1 MRKRFFSAVMAA
13 MMLSLASV
21 GAVSA
26 SAAETT
32 DSAVEVSEQATT
44 AADNDSSEDGSET
57 EGTTAKATET
67 SAEDSS
73 SVTETTASSV
83 SEGDYSMEDF
93 MKVMAQ
99 LAENGNGTVT
109 ANDSRPDY
117 DGDPYYDTDGN
128 ATLIKS
134 EQIIYNTEEMQFIA
148 VTTKDGHV
156 FYVLINYTAE
166 SGEDNVYFLNKV
178 DDYDLYAL
186 LYAGEEDKDGN
197 PKYTPEE
204 AMQAAEKANGRVN
217 SEDNSSDTAETS
229 EATADGEGAEDG
241 ENAPV
246 KKAPANM
253 SSIYLVGIIALIGFG
268 AGGFFLF
275 KNDKR
280 IGRAFTAGE
289 LAELL
294 GNGRATFNNCIS
306 SKGNKYSAV
315 FSLEEKDGYVNL
327 KLEEFIGDKKTPA

>member
-44 AADNDSSEDGSET
+44 AADNDNSEDGSET
-57 EGTTAKATET
+57 EGTMAKATET
-67 SAEDSS
+67 SAEESS
-73 SVTETTASSV
+73 SAAETTVSSV
-83 SEGDYSMEDF
+83 SEEEYSMEDF

-99 LAENGNGTVT
+99 LAENGNGTVI

-186 LYAGEEDKDGN
+186 LYAGDEDKDGN

-204 AMQAAEKANGRVN
+204 AAQAAEKANGRVN
-217 SEDNSSDTAETS
+217 SDDNSSDTAETS

-241 ENAPV
+241 ENAPT

-275 KNDKR
+275 KKKKGDNGVRKPEFDPDDYKSDDDDDLEIFDGNDSYDD
-280 IGRAFTAGE
+280 E
-289 LAELL
+289 
-294 GNGRATFNNCIS
+294 
-306 SKGNKYSAV
+306 
-315 FSLEEKDGYVNL
+315 
-327 KLEEFIGDKKTPA
+327 

>member
-57 EGTTAKATET
+57 EGTTTKATET

-73 SVTETTASSV
+73 SAAETTVSSV
-83 SEGDYSMEDF
+83 SDEEYSMEDF

-166 SGEDNVYFLNKV
+166 NGEDNVYFLNKV

-217 SEDNSSDTAETS
+217 SGDNSSDTAESS
-229 EATADGEGAEDG
+229 ETTADGEGAEDD

-246 KKAPANM
+246 KKAPANI

-275 KNDKR
+275 KKKKVDNGVRKPEFDPDDYKSDDDDDLEIFDGNDSYD
-280 IGRAFTAGE
+280 E
-289 LAELL
+289 
-294 GNGRATFNNCIS
+294 
-306 SKGNKYSAV
+306 
-315 FSLEEKDGYVNL
+315 
-327 KLEEFIGDKKTPA
+327 

>member
-73 SVTETTASSV
+73 SETETTVSSV
-83 SEGDYSMEDF
+83 SDEEYSMEDF

-204 AMQAAEKANGRVN
+204 AAQAAEKANGRVN
-217 SEDNSSDTAETS
+217 SGDNSSDTAETS

-241 ENAPV
+241 ENAPT

-275 KNDKR
+275 KKKKDDNGVRKPEFDPDDYKSDDDDDLEIFDGNDSYDD
-280 IGRAFTAGE
+280 E
-289 LAELL
+289 
-294 GNGRATFNNCIS
+294 
-306 SKGNKYSAV
+306 
-315 FSLEEKDGYVNL
+315 
-327 KLEEFIGDKKTPA
+327 

>member
-83 SEGDYSMEDF
+83 SEEEYSMEDF

-109 ANDSRPDY
+109 ANDSKPDY
-117 DGDPYYDTDGN
+117 DGDPYYDTNGN

-186 LYAGEEDKDGN
+186 LYAGDEDKDGN

-204 AMQAAEKANGRVN
+204 AAQATEKANGRVN
-217 SEDNSSDTAETS
+217 SDDNSSDTAETS

-275 KNDKR
+275 KKKKGDNGVRKPEFDPDDYKSDDDDDLEIFDGNDSYDD
-280 IGRAFTAGE
+280 E
-289 LAELL
+289 
-294 GNGRATFNNCIS
+294 
-306 SKGNKYSAV
+306 
-315 FSLEEKDGYVNL
+315 
-327 KLEEFIGDKKTPA
+327 

>member
-32 DSAVEVSEQATT
+32 DSAVESVEQATI

-73 SVTETTASSV
+73 SAAETTVSSV
-83 SEGDYSMEDF
+83 SDEEYSMEDF

-128 ATLIKS
+128 AALIKS

-204 AMQAAEKANGRVN
+204 AAQAAEKANGRVN
-217 SEDNSSDTAETS
+217 SEDNFSDTADTS

-241 ENAPV
+241 EDATV

-275 KNDKR
+275 KKKKGDNGVRKPEFDPDDYKSDDDDDLEIFDGNDSYDD
-280 IGRAFTAGE
+280 E
-289 LAELL
+289 
-294 GNGRATFNNCIS
+294 
-306 SKGNKYSAV
+306 
-315 FSLEEKDGYVNL
+315 
-327 KLEEFIGDKKTPA
+327 